1 MKHGYVVAIDQSTQN
16 TKASLYDETGVL
28 VARKLL
34 PHAQIIDTN
43 GWVSHDLREIRS
55 NLFEVVTGVVTEA
68 GIDKQQILA
77 IGIGNQRESVGL
89 WDRQTG
95 EPLCD
100 SIVWQC
106 NRAAEICKRPEIAA
120 QASYIRQTC
129 GLKLSPFFSAPKIL
143 WMMEHYDTSM
153 LRRTPRSLC
162 CGTMDCWTLFCL
174 TGGRSFKTDASNAS
188 RMMLFNLETG
198 NWDPTLCELW
208 GIPLH
213 MLPQVCASDEILG
226 YTDVNGFFPNNIPIA
241 SCIGDSHAAL
251 YAQQCLEKGS
261 CIAGMGTGTCLMMN
275 IGDEPLLSRNGL
287 LTSVAWKLNGKT
299 TYAFDGVI
307 NYSGAVVTWLVK
319 DLNILDNPAQ
329 SDEIVQQAN
338 QEDTTVL
345 LPAFNGIGAP
355 YWADDAQAAFVGMTR
370 RTGRKELVKAALE
383 SIALQCRDVID
394 CMAKD
399 CDQEGIACLKAS
411 GGPTKNQYLMQFLSD
426 ILNCPVK
433 TPMDEEMTS
442 AGIALIAG
450 KKIGLYEED
459 FFNYT
464 LRTEFVPQRQS
475 QWRHEVIARWDKAL
489 AMVIGGR

>member
-1 MKHGYVVAIDQSTQN
+1 MKNGYVIAIDQSTQN
-16 TKASLYDETGVL
+16 TKASLYDEKGVL
-28 VARKLL
+28 VARKLI
-34 PHAQIIDTN
+34 PHRQVVDGN
-43 GWVSHDLREIRS
+43 GWVSHDLKEIRN
-55 NLFEVVTGVVTEA
+55 NLFSAVTGVVIEA
-68 GIDKQQILA
+68 GIDRNKVVA

-95 EPLCD
+95 EPVCD

-106 NRAAEICKRPEIAA
+106 NRATKICKRPEITNRAD
-120 QASYIRQTC
+120 YIRQTC

-143 WMMEHYDTSM
+143 WMLENSDEA
-153 LRRTPRSLC
+153 RRLLARRSLC

-174 TGGRSFKTDASNAS
+174 TEGRSFKTDASNAS
-188 RMMLFNLETG
+188 RMMLFNLRTG
-198 NWDPTLCELW
+198 DWDAALCELW

-213 MLPQVCASDEILG
+213 MLPQVCASDDILG
-226 YTDVNGFFPNNIPIA
+226 DTDAGGFFPNKVPIT

-251 YAQQCLEKGS
+251 YAQRCLEKGS

-275 IGDEPLLSRNGL
+275 IGDVPIPSANGL
-287 LTSVAWKLNGKT
+287 LTSVAWKINGKT

-319 DLNILDNPAQ
+319 DLNILDDPAQ
-329 SDEIVQQAN
+329 SDAIVQQAN
-338 QEDTTVL
+338 PEDTTVL

-355 YWADDAQAAFVGMTR
+355 YWVDDAQAAFVGMTR

-399 CDQEGIACLKAS
+399 CGKDGIDRLKAS
-411 GGPTKNQYLMQFLSD
+411 GGPAKNRYLMQFLSD
-426 ILNCPVK
+426 ILDCPVN
-433 TPMDEEMTS
+433 TPTDEEMTS

-464 LRTEFVPQRQS
+464 VQTELIPQRQP
-475 QWRHEVIARWDKAL
+475 QWRREVLGRWDKAL